1 MLFQYVIIVIFRLHL
16 PPEMV
21 TTAYSRGVMT
31 KRGPGPAFGK
41 GHGKDDDQQDEQGLP
56 HGLVL
61 AVPVF
66 FALFFAHHV
75 KKAQHGHTEG
85 HDAGQIEH
93 EDGIHTIS

>member
-1 MLFQYVIIVIFRLHL
+1 MRRNEKITALYERL
-16 PPEMV
+16 
-21 TTAYSRGVMT
+21 SRDD
-31 KRGPGPAFGK
+31 F
-41 GHGKDDDQQDEQGLP
+41 GKDDDQQDEQGLP